1 MNIVNILRVI
11 VAAICVAIM
20 IAMVSCKTPQPIVQ
34 TEVKEV
40 VIEREVRDTIV
51 TIAPDSARIKALLE
65 CDSAGNVL
73 IRELEEAQGKNLS
86 LEMQLKQNKD
96 SKADKTTGATLEIDC
111 KADSLQMVIDV
122 QNEHI
127 KELND
132 IINESV
138 KEVKYIPEIVK
149 WFAWIGAAA
158 VLYVLLRIALW
169 IYKRFFMPLP

>member
-1 MNIVNILRVI
+1 MRKDDIIAIAGVILSLLLLSLVG
-11 VAAICVAIM
+11 
-20 IAMVSCKTPQPIVQ
+20 CKTPQPIVT
-34 TEVKEV
+34 TETKEV
-40 VIEREVRDTIV
+40 VIEREVRDTII
-51 TIAPDSARIKALLE
+51 TTKPDSATIKALLE

-86 LEMQLKQNKD
+86 LEMLLKQDKG
-96 SKADKTTGATLEIDC
+96 KTTGATLEIDC

-149 WFAWIGAAA
+149 WFAWVGAFFV
-158 VLYVLLRIALW
+158 VLYLVKGGLWVYRKFVL
-169 IYKRFFMPLP
+169 KV

>member
-11 VAAICVAIM
+11 VAAICVALFLT
-20 IAMVSCKTPQPIVQ
+20 MVSCKTPQPIVQ

-51 TIAPDSARIKALLE
+51 TTEPDSASIKALLE

-86 LEMQLKQNKD
+86 LEMQLKQNKGNKTD
-96 SKADKTTGATLEIDC
+96 NTTGATLEIDC

-132 IINESV
+132 IISKQRE
-138 KEVKYIPEIVK
+138 EVKYIPAIVK

-158 VLYVLLRIALW
+158 VLYVLLRIALLV
-169 IYKRFFMPLP
+169 YRKLVLKV